1 MTDEELYDKAL
12 AYATKKHSG
21 QMRKGG
27 QPYITHP
34 IAVSDYVKQQGYGI
48 DYQIAGLFHDL
59 LEDTDA
65 TTDEILALSN
75 DRVLT
80 AVKLLTKTDG
90 YVMAEYVGAIKQNE
104 IARVVK
110 NADRL
115 HNLQSAYC
123 TSEEFKRKYVLETVD
138 WYLDFSKEIKVAVK
152 ELAQSMEKPI
162 TELSFLY
169 TPIDSWKI

>member
-1 MTDEELYDKAL
+1 MTEQELYKNAL
-12 AYATKKHSG
+12 EYATKKHMG

-34 IAVSDYVKQQGYGI
+34 IAVSEYVKHQGYGI
-48 DYQIAGLFHDL
+48 DYQITGLFHDL

-65 TTDEILALSN
+65 TEDEILALSN
-75 DRVLT
+75 QEVLE
-80 AVKLLTKTDG
+80 AVKLLTKTEG
-90 YVMAEYVGAIKQNE
+90 YVMSEYVDAIRKND
-104 IARVVK
+104 IAKAVK

-115 HNLQSAYC
+115 HNLQSAFC

-138 WYLDFSKEIKVAVK
+138 WYLDFSNEIKVAVK
-152 ELAQSMEKPI
+152 ELAHSMQKPI

-169 TPIDSWKI
+169 TPVDDWKL